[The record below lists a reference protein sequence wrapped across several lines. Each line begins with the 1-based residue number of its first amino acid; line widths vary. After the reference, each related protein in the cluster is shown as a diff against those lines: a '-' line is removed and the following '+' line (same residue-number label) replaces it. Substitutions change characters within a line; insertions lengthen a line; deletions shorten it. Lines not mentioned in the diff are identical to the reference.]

1 PNPLRHPATTNSSA
15 PQPDTGSYR
24 DKFVDPDTAHPEKSR
39 RIMPQA
45 ARFRVFAYIYDS
57 RDSNFPYKVLEL
69 KPSDADIEWAIAV
82 SNEKSVAPDGKTLTP
97 NRPGAKTLSTKASSP
112 PTNCKDG
119 TKPNLAW
126 LMLEKDANGKP
137 TGRLH
142 VIGNE

>member
-1 PNPLRHPATTNSSA
+1 MDYIQFRVHPSVGMARFGASTDWYFLGPEVPRFVQEQYPNLRHQPNPLRHPATTNSSA

-24 DKFVDPDTAHPEKSR
+24 DKFVDPDTAHQEKSR

-97 NRPGAKTLSTKASSP
+97 NRPG
-112 PTNCKDG
+112 
-119 TKPNLAW
+119 
-126 LMLEKDANGKP
+126 
-137 TGRLH
+137 
-142 VIGNE
+142 